1 MIEVTKIEVGQ
12 LETNCYLVCSSEGK
26 ESIIIDPGAE
36 PARLLSQINGLKV
49 KYIINTH
56 GHSDHIGANG
66 KIKKSTGASLLIHRN
81 DASMLIH
88 PEKNLSLLWGEE
100 VISPPADKLL
110 QGGEELELAG
120 TFWKV
125 IHTPGHSPGGISLL
139 WDHWLF
145 SGDTLFAGSVGRTD
159 LPGASWEVLLKS
171 IREELLTLDDE
182 VTVYPGHGPSTTIG
196 EERRWNPF
204 LQ

>member
-1 MIEVTKIEVGQ
+1 MIEVITLKVGQ
-12 LETNCYLVCSSEGK
+12 WETNCYLVTPEGGEK
-26 ESIIIDPGAE
+26 SMIIDPGAE
-36 PARLLSQINGLKV
+36 PERILSQAEGLTI

-66 KIKKSTGASLLIHRN
+66 KIKESTGAPLLIHRD
-81 DASMLIH
+81 DASMLVH
-88 PEKNLSLLWGEE
+88 PEKNLSLLWGQE
-100 VISPPADKLL
+100 VISPLADRLL
-110 QGGEELELAG
+110 EGGEKIELAG
-120 TFWKV
+120 MVWRV

-139 WDHWLF
+139 GEHWLF

>member
-1 MIEVTKIEVGQ
+1 MLEVSIIEVGQ
-12 LETNCYLVCSSEGK
+12 LRTNCYLVSSRE
-26 ESIIIDPGAE
+26 EALIIDPGAE
-36 PARLLSQINGLKV
+36 PERLLSKIGGLKV
-49 KYIINTH
+49 RYIINTH

-66 KIKKSTGASLLIHRN
+66 VVKEKTGASLLIHRD
-81 DASMLIH
+81 DASMLLR
-88 PEKNLSLLWGEE
+88 PAQNLSLLWGEE
-100 VISPPADKLL
+100 VLSPPADRFL
-110 QGGEELELAG
+110 QGGERIEFAG
-120 TFWKV
+120 VLWKV

-159 LPGASWEVLLKS
+159 LPGSSGEVLLRS
-171 IREELLTLDDE
+171 IREKLLTLDDE
-182 VTVYPGHGPSTTIG
+182 VIVYPGHGPSTTIG